1 MTTYDNPMEEI
12 RGLLEKTALQDVD
25 PELTSRLTKNSSI
38 SSEKMLINYSSDS
51 PRIFHTT
58 LKDIKDAQ
66 IAVETKLSDGFS
78 KAFPVMLV
86 MIIAMAAVVGV
97 SQLPQVIDSVAR
109 ADAAEE
115 LNQAK
120 IAAIAAGVAQEAS
133 TEVNIVYLTPE
144 EAAAQGISV
153 EDAPPGILPDVGDRG
168 EQAPIVNSTNL
179 NPVPDDVVI
188 TEADVTNQ
196 RTEGFD
202 ILGNLSPRIIPFDAG
217 NNAKSQKTCED
228 GFTRSWIS
236 SSIVPNNILGN
247 GDYTTSRDK
256 SSLWL
261 CLTPEGLNTS
271 YELAQD
277 PTGEPLLEEHIGT
290 YMARE

>member
-1 MTTYDNPMEEI
+1 MVTYDNPLEEI

-25 PELTSRLTKNSSI
+25 PELTSRLTKNTSI

-97 SQLPQVIDSVAR
+97 SQLPQVIDSLAR
-109 ADAAEE
+109 ADAAED

-120 IAAIAAGVAQEAS
+120 IAAIAAGVAQGAS

-144 EAAAQGISV
+144 EAAAQGIVV
-153 EDAPPGILPDVGDRG
+153 ENAPPGIDPDAIDRG
-168 EQAPIVNSTNL
+168 DLAPIVNSTGL
-179 NPVPDDVVI
+179 NPVPDDVVLN
-188 TEADVTNQ
+188 EDEVTGNQ

-228 GFTRSWIS
+228 GFTRNWIS
-236 SSIVPNNILGN
+236 SSIVPNNILTN

-261 CLTPEGLNTS
+261 CLTPNGVNDS
-271 YELAQD
+271 YNEE
-277 PTGEPLLEEHIGT
+277 TEMLLEEDIGT
-290 YMARE
+290 YMAR

>member
-1 MTTYDNPMEEI
+1 MSDYDNPLDEI
-12 RGLLEKTALQDVD
+12 RGLLEKTKVHEVD
-25 PELTSRLTKNSSI
+25 PELTARLTKNSSI

-97 SQLPQVIDSVAR
+97 SQLPMIIDSVSR
-109 ADAAEE
+109 TQQAEA

-120 IAAIAAGVAQEAS
+120 IDAVQAGAVSEPS

-144 EAAAQGISV
+144 EAAAQGIAL
-153 EDAPPGILPDVGDRG
+153 ENTPPGIIPDVLDRG
-168 EQAPIVNSTNL
+168 DEAPVINSTGL
-179 NPVPDDVVI
+179 NPVPEDVI
-188 TEADVTNQ
+188 ISEDEVTNNQ

-202 ILGNLSPRIIPFDAG
+202 VLANLSPKPIPFDGG
-217 NNAKSQKTCED
+217 NSASNQKTCDTANQYSRHWVE
-228 GFTRSWIS
+228 S
-236 SSIVPNNILGN
+236 SLVPNEWSDKIRDRSSQWVCLSPN
-247 GDYTTSRDK
+247 GYNSFIE
-256 SSLWL
+256 S
-261 CLTPEGLNTS
+261 
-271 YELAQD
+271 ELIELD
-277 PTGEPLLEEHIGT
+277 DIGT
-290 YMARE
+290 YEVR